1 MSSPLGTTLRIASLL
16 VLAVT
21 FSSIPAG
28 AFAQGNGDFNDR
40 DRDRDIDR
48 RDRDRDLDRAPVRRN
63 TDELYKSLIESE
75 TERRNLRRSTDPRGT
90 FAPARVIDQPTR
102 EMLQARKIINGLTK
116 DADDLARMINEE
128 ARRNNQLRPMV
139 GEVLKLRAR
148 INLIADRAT
157 QQNDHAALSEDLRNL
172 DRDWRMVALR
182 LSQARGM
189 DRQTYEMIEHING
202 DAKELAQILDIKP
215 QMNRRDLMRYT
226 AAIATD
232 MGNLLED
239 AEYELGRSQDRD
251 QVLASGRRVRQQAY
265 LLANAVEDQRE
276 YDIVLDEY
284 KHFQTMWTPF
294 ATSLRQFQNRVLDR
308 HVRRI
313 AESDGRVTELLWIP
327 NKMDRQRLLYLTDS
341 LKRDVDEFFA
351 RTPLKLLIDLPDSRS
366 VIPAS
371 NEFYGVCANFT
382 DTVNSDDSDDDVIA
396 AFRYIE
402 SSHRSFMQVFK
413 QVNSQSALQ
422 VLNQIQHGVDD
433 LREGLNMNDHTQ
445 GRRSAELAGLID
457 NLAGHLENETK
468 HWLDNRRATFRT
480 QALQEVQAF
489 STQARRLNES
499 ITLGDNPIQ
508 QQKDV
513 SLLFESWRR
522 VYNYIKTC
530 DTEERARLQQL
541 STQITPALVDLQTL
555 ITP

>member
-1 MSSPLGTTLRIASLL
+1 MSSSLRTSPPQGATLRIASL
-16 VLAVT
+16 VLLATT
-21 FSSIPAG
+21 FAGIPAG
-28 AFAQGNGDFNDR
+28 VFAQGNRDFD
-40 DRDRDIDR
+40 
-48 RDRDRDLDRAPVRRN
+48 DRDLDRTPVRRN

-102 EMLQARKIINGLTK
+102 EMLQARKIINGLTR
-116 DADDLARMINEE
+116 DADDLAKMINEE
-128 ARRNNQLRPMV
+128 ARHNNQLRPMV

-148 INLIADRAT
+148 INLIADRAD
-157 QQNDHAALSEDLRNL
+157 QQNDHAAIAEDLRNL

-182 LSQARGM
+182 LSQTRGM

-202 DAKELAQILDIKP
+202 DAKELSQILDIKP

-265 LLANAVEDQRE
+265 LLANAVEDQRDYE
-276 YDIVLDEY
+276 IVLDEY
-284 KHFQTMWTPF
+284 KHFQQLWTPF
-294 ATSLRQFQNRVLDR
+294 ASSLRQFQNRTLDR

-313 AESDGRVTELLWIP
+313 AESDNRVTELLWIP

-366 VIPAS
+366 VIPVS
-371 NEFYGVCANFT
+371 NEFYGVCANFSQ
-382 DTVNSDDSDDDVIA
+382 TVNSDDTDDDVIA

-402 SSHRSFMQVFK
+402 SSEREFMKVFK

-433 LREGLNMNDHTQ
+433 LRDGLNMNDHHQ

-457 NLAGHLENETK
+457 NLAGQLEMETK
-468 HWLDNRRATFRT
+468 RWLDNRRATFRT
-480 QALQEVQAF
+480 QALQEVSAF